1 MGRDILRLMEK
12 DHHKEIY
19 IKECIERCTEKCME
33 RYIYRVVHRVEI
45 LRADLCPISTY
56 NSSGTA
62 APSR

>member
-33 RYIYRVVHRVEI
+33 IYI
-45 LRADLCPISTY
+45 
-56 NSSGTA
+56 
-62 APSR
+62 